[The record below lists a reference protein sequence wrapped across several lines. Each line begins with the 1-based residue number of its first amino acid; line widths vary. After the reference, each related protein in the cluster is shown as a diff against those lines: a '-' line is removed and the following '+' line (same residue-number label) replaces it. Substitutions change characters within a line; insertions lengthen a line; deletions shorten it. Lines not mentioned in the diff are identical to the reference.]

1 MINLIIQ
8 MLMTDKFYGK
18 GECIEIAKGK
28 YAIPFTIK
36 KGIEKVRRQAHIKNL
51 KNNG

>member
-36 KGIEKVRRQAHIKNL
+36 KAIEKGRRQAHIKNL